1 MTQVTPAASTIPE
14 LTKAADVRIK
24 WSVKIEMLLFLNGA
38 SNVGTNLEYANL
50 EKIPIVISNQAVIKA
65 NKSRTLCFFRC
76 RVIYYTFGGN

>member
-50 EKIPIVISNQAVIKA
+50 EKIPIVK
-65 NKSRTLCFFRC
+65 
-76 RVIYYTFGGN
+76 